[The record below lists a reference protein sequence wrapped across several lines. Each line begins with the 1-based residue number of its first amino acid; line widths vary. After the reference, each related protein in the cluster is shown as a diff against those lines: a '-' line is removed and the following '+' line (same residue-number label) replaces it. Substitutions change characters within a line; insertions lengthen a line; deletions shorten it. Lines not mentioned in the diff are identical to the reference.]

1 MKVDVEDLG
10 MAAHLTKNV
19 LVLGTAGAGKSTL
32 VNHIL
37 GTKGNEPG
45 SDSWISKDT
54 RIVYRGGQVNGVNCN
69 FISVDTA
76 GPQQR
81 HRSYDLYTYVINS
94 LSTYAKEGLS
104 LIILLVR
111 QGCCT
116 PPDLEKLTK
125 IIEQFFTDNCKPIT
139 VLIHSG
145 CDGFDEEAQK
155 DYIQTFATGSE
166 ITRKLNEYPVSKK
179 VLCIGFPNI
188 EQNIN
193 PILIECYKKS
203 IQESEENLRKLI
215 LESQNPIPT
224 EILFKRA
231 REDQSFFQR
240 IESFCVLL

>member
-1 MKVDVEDLG
+1 MDVDVEDLG
-10 MAAHLTKNV
+10 MAVHLTKNI

-37 GTKGNEPG
+37 GVKVNEPG

-54 RIVYRGGQVNGVNCN
+54 RISHRSGQVNGVNCN

-81 HRSYDLYTYVINS
+81 HRSYELYASVINR
-94 LSTYAKEGLS
+94 LSTYAKEGIS

-116 PPDLEKLTK
+116 PPDLEKLVK
-125 IIEQFFTDNCKPIT
+125 IIEQFLTDDCKPLT

-145 CDGFDEEAQK
+145 CDGFNEEAQK
-155 DYIQTFATGSE
+155 DYIQKFATGSE
-166 ITRKLNEYPVSKK
+166 ITRKLAEYPVSNK

-193 PILIECYKKS
+193 PILIGCYKKS

-215 LESQNPIPT
+215 LECQNPIPS
-224 EILFKRA
+224 EFLFKK
-231 REDQSFFQR
+231 
-240 IESFCVLL
+240 